1 MGLQSTIL
9 WIMKSCIV
17 MKIWTTMGQ
26 TGSFQYPITIS
37 DAIARIESRQY
48 LLPGKGTGG
57 IVGILAYFIA
67 KTEK

>member
-26 TGSFQYPITIS
+26 TGSFQYPITIGE
-37 DAIARIESRQY
+37 AIARIESRQY
-48 LLPGKGTGG
+48 LS
-57 IVGILAYFIA
+57 ILR
-67 KTEK
+67 